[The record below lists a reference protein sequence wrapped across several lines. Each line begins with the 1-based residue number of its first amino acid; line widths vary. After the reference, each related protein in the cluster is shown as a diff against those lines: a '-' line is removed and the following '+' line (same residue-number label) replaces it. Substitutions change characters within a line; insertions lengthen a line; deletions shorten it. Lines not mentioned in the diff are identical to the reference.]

1 MMRAQTSV
9 EINEILA
16 NRRSPRSFDVAAQ
29 LTKDEVTAL
38 LEAARWAPS
47 ANNLQPWRFIVGFQG
62 DSNYTALLECLVPFN
77 QSWAHRSSVL
87 IAVAGVPTNSEDKP
101 NPTFM
106 FDCGLSVAQ
115 LTFEAYARG
124 FVAHQ
129 MAGFD
134 HEKAATIFNGAVP
147 IAIIAIGKQ
156 APADQ
161 LEGVLLER
169 EVAAR
174 TRKDLSEIV
183 IAGLPD

>member
-1 MMRAQTSV
+1 MTRAHTAV
-9 EINEILA
+9 PINEILA
-16 NRRSPRSFDVAAQ
+16 RRRSPRSFDATAT
-29 LTKDEVTAL
+29 LTNEDVIAL

-47 ANNLQPWRFIVGFQG
+47 ANNLQPWQYIVGFKD
-62 DSNYTALLECLVPFN
+62 DSQYTALFDCLVAFN
-77 QSWAHRSSVL
+77 QSWAQRASVL
-87 IAVAGVPTNSEDKP
+87 IAVGGVGIQESGKE

-115 LTFEAYARG
+115 LTFEAYERG

-134 HEKAATIFNGAVP
+134 HEKAATLFKGAVP

-156 APADQ
+156 APAEQ
-161 LEGVLLER
+161 LDGALLER
-169 EVAAR
+169 ELAVR

>member
-1 MMRAQTSV
+1 MTRAKTSV

-16 NRRSPRSFDVAAQ
+16 ERRSPRSFDANAEIS
-29 LTKDEVTAL
+29 KDEVTAL

-47 ANNLQPWRFIVGFQG
+47 ANNLQPWSYIVGIRG
-62 DSNYTALLECLVPFN
+62 DANYTELLDCLVPFN
-77 QSWAHRSSVL
+77 QSWANRCSVL
-87 IAVAGVPTNSEDKP
+87 IAVAGIPTTTEDKP

-115 LTFEAYARG
+115 LTFEAYGRG
-124 FVAHQ
+124 LVAHQ

-134 HEKAATIFNGAVP
+134 HEKAATMFNGAVP

-156 APADQ
+156 APAEQ
-161 LEGVLLER
+161 LEGILLER
-169 EVAAR
+169 ELAVR

-183 IAGLPD
+183 ISGL